1 MILLVHVLVRLVQC
15 PCMHS
20 FFHREDVLLTSSLSH
35 THEWPLR
42 CHWYAASRLVWRT
55 NRTPKLL
62 CST

>member
-1 MILLVHVLVRLVQC
+1 MILLVLVRLEQC

-20 FFHREDVLLTSSLSH
+20 FSREDVLLTSSLSH